1 MTPPSVNGTSQQQSQ
16 SNNQQFQYQKQQQ
29 NTGPQK
35 LGKKKKY
42 YRGFHTLN
50 LLKKTTIIVPW
61 GQIIT
66 HTSFNYYINTSRQSA
81 L

>member
-35 LGKKKKY
+35 LGKKKKI
-42 YRGFHTLN
+42 F
-50 LLKKTTIIVPW
+50 
-61 GQIIT
+61 
-66 HTSFNYYINTSRQSA
+66 
-81 L
+81 